1 MVLGTLLLAVFVF
14 ILILLMFNFAKPA
27 VKYYRNF
34 LKVPF
39 MKKIISLL
47 IISLPSFILLFCTA
61 SVSEKNETESM
72 QKNKNLKNNFTVLE
86 LFTSQGC
93 SSCPPADRLLGKYA
107 ANENVIALSF
117 HVDYWNRLGWQD
129 PFSSAAYSQ
138 RQNEYVRVF
147 KLNGAYT
154 PQLIVNGEKEMV
166 GSDANKISNTI
177 KAEERQAPTAHINI
191 NSVTIDNA
199 KATISYTIQGGEN
212 NSNLNIALVQAK
224 TITPV
229 KAGENGGLT
238 LTNYNVVRS
247 FKTIPSVVEGT
258 NTVSIDLVPGVEKK
272 DFNVI
277 AFLQNSQTHK
287 ISTAAKSAL

>member
-1 MVLGTLLLAVFVF
+1 
-14 ILILLMFNFAKPA
+14 
-27 VKYYRNF
+27 
-34 LKVPF
+34 

-47 IISLPSFILLFCTA
+47 IITLPSYILLFCTA
-61 SVSEKNETESM
+61 SVSEKDKTTGM
-72 QKNKNLKNNFTVLE
+72 QKNKNVKNNITVLE

-93 SSCPPADRLLGKYA
+93 LSCPPADKLLGKYA
-107 ANENVIALSF
+107 GNENVVTISF

-154 PQLIVNGEKEMV
+154 PQLVVNGEKEMV
-166 GSDANKISNTI
+166 GSDANKISNSI
-177 KAEERQAPTAHINI
+177 KTEEQQVRNAHINI
-191 NSVTIDNA
+191 NSVIIDNA
-199 KATISYTIQGGEN
+199 KATISYTIQGGDN

-224 TITPV
+224 TITHV

-247 FKTIPSVVEGT
+247 FKTIQSAVEGT
-258 NTVSIDLVPGVEKK
+258 NTVSIDLLPGVEKK

-277 AFLQNSQTHK
+277 AFLQNSQTYK
-287 ISTAAKSAL
+287 ISAAAKSAL

>member
-1 MVLGTLLLAVFVF
+1 
-14 ILILLMFNFAKPA
+14 
-27 VKYYRNF
+27 
-34 LKVPF
+34 
-39 MKKIISLL
+39 MKKIFSFL
-47 IISLPSFILLFCTA
+47 IITLPSFILLFCTA
-61 SVSEKNETESM
+61 SVSEKNETTNM
-72 QKNKNLKNNFTVLE
+72 QKDKNLRNNLTVLE

-107 ANENVIALSF
+107 DNESVIALSF

-138 RQNEYVRVF
+138 RQNDYVRIF

-154 PQLIVNGEKEMV
+154 PQLVVNGEKEMV
-166 GSDANKISNTI
+166 GSDANKISSTI
-177 KAEERQAPTAHINI
+177 KSEEQQAPTAHINI

-212 NSNLNIALVQAK
+212 NSNLNIALVQTK
-224 TITPV
+224 TTTSV

-247 FKTIPSVVEGT
+247 FKTIPSAVEGT
-258 NTVSIDLVPGVEKK
+258 NTVSIDLVPGIEKK

-277 AFLQNSQTHK
+277 TFLQNSQTYK
-287 ISTAAKSAL
+287 ISAAAKSSL